1 MSDSSVV
8 FIFTLTVSI
17 LTFFIVLLLI
27 TYVKRAMSVD
37 IFHRLRRHTVDES
50 NIGIRDSGVI
60 GKLYPFIQR
69 VAKPVSKLSLSQLPE
84 NKLRQAGVPLMG
96 GEFIVITL
104 LISAALLVATYM
116 VFLNYRIS
124 ILAALTVPFVMWGI
138 LLILIQNRRNAFT
151 EQLSDCL
158 TTVANALRAWY
169 SFQQAMDVVSKE
181 MEPPISEEFA
191 RVTHDVSMGINLD
204 DSLEQM
210 AKRVDSSDFDLV
222 VTAVLIQREVGGNL
236 AQVLDSISDTI
247 TERIRMKR
255 EINAL
260 TAQGR
265 LSAVVLLALPFVVGA
280 FMYFFNHDNFIIL
293 FEEPLGQMAMGVAIV
308 MEIIGIF
315 VIRHIVDI
323 EV

>member
-1 MSDSSVV
+1 M
-8 FIFTLTVSI
+8 ILAVSI
-17 LTFFIVLLLI
+17 LMALLTFCLVGLI
-27 TYVKRAMSVD
+27 FLYARKFHSTD
-37 IFHRLRRHTVDES
+37 IFHRLRRHTATDEA
-50 NIGIRDSGVI
+50 RLEKDEGVLAKI
-60 GKLYPFIQR
+60 YPFIQR
-69 VAKPVSKLSLSQLPE
+69 ISKPLTKFSLTQLPE
-84 NKLRQAGVPLMG
+84 KFLQRAGIPILG
-96 GEFIVITL
+96 AEFIIIEIL
-104 LISAALLVATYM
+104 SAALTGVLVFMLT
-116 VFLNYRIS
+116 LNKQFALIG
-124 ILAALTVPFVMWGI
+124 ILATPTVIW
-138 LLILIQNRRNAFT
+138 LLILIRINNRRNAFT

-158 TTVANALRAWY
+158 TTVANALRAGY
-169 SFQQAMDVVSKE
+169 SFQQAMDIIAKE

-191 RVTHDVSMGINLD
+191 KVTNDVSMGLNLD

-210 AKRVDSSDFDLV
+210 ARRVESSDFDLV

-247 TERIRMKR
+247 NERIRMKR

-265 LSAVVLLALPFVVGA
+265 LSAIVLLVLPFVAAA
-280 FMYFFNHDNFIIL
+280 FMYFFNHDNFMVL
-293 FEEPLGQMAMGVAIV
+293 FEETMGQIAIGVMIV